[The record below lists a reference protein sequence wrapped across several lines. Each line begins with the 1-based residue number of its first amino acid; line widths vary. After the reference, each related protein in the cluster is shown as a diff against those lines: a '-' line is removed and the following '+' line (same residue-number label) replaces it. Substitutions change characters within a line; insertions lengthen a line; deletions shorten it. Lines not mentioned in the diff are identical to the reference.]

1 MMCDKSGV
9 VKVLQQSVADKAT
22 GKAVITV
29 TVDRLLM
36 KRGHTFNICQLLP

>member
-1 MMCDKSGV
+1 VLCEKGGD

-22 GKAVITV
+22 GKAVIAV

-36 KRGHTFNICQLLP
+36 KRGHTFNFCQLLL